1 MKVIG
6 FSSGTVG
13 RPGNVD
19 RMVRVI
25 LEKSGHQPEF
35 VKLTDLVFSGCK
47 GCSWLCAGPQVCQLE
62 DDLKPYYQKIKEADA
77 LVVGCAVHGGNP
89 DAMILSFLER
99 FYGYRHV
106 VSTLQNKPVIGVVC
120 GYRRTEAAAE
130 QLRGKLRNQNLLA
143 LVEYQSS
150 SPPCLR
156 CGRHRECRL
165 GALYRMCGEA
175 VRTMTITDES
185 FHQWEDDPDVV
196 MAIEEAAAKL
206 KSILDQSESDKIIA
220 A

>member
-1 MKVIG
+1 MNIIG

-13 RPGNVD
+13 RLGNVD
-19 RMVRVI
+19 RMVLAI
-25 LEKSGHQPEF
+25 LEKSGHDHEF

-47 GCSWLCAGPQVCQLE
+47 GCSWLCARPQVCQLE

-77 LVVGCAVHGGNP
+77 FVIGCAVHGGNL
-89 DAMILSFLER
+89 DAIGLSFLDR

-106 VSTLQNKPVIGVVC
+106 ISTLQNKPVIGVVC
-120 GYRRTEAAAE
+120 GYRQTETAAK
-130 QLRGKLRNQNLLA
+130 QLRDKLRRQNLLT

-156 CGRHRECRL
+156 CGRHRECSV

-185 FHQWEDDPDVV
+185 FHQWEDNPDTVI
-196 MAIEEAAAKL
+196 AIEEAVAKL
-206 KSILDQSESDKIIA
+206 REYLSVS
-220 A
+220 